1 MSARVCVISLDA
13 AEATLIE
20 RWAAEGQLPVLG
32 ALARDGLVL
41 RLANCLETLPGSI
54 WPELTTGRS
63 GGRLARFYHSRK
75 LHTGDTRFRP
85 ISTEEVD
92 ASQYY
97 WSVASAAGRRVA
109 VIDQP
114 QAALCRGLDG
124 IQLLGWG
131 SHDRPFPAQAEPGS
145 LLTEIQSRFGVY
157 PVASCDARDK
167 TPEGYR
173 TLLDDLLGAVER
185 RTAVLLDLMA
195 RESWDLFTC
204 AFTEC
209 HCVGHQFWGFFAD
222 AEGRE
227 VPPDLREAIQ
237 RVYAR
242 VDGAVG
248 RIIEGAGAGA
258 AVLVVASHGMG
269 PKIGGTQL
277 LPEFLLRLG
286 LGSGRGLATQ
296 ARSWL
301 PRRFRRLVRRMAPA
315 GALRGLQAAAGSLP
329 TPLESPRTRAIA
341 VPNNR
346 CGAIRLNLRGRE
358 PHGGVEPG
366 GEADALLAE
375 MRRELL
381 ALEHLA
387 TGERIVKRVVT
398 AAEAYGPDHHPDLP
412 DLIVVFRTD
421 LGPLEACRSDRVGVI
436 REPFWGSR
444 SGDHTTESRLWAL
457 GTERPREADL
467 PANVVDLAPTV
478 LRLLDVARPPGLD
491 GRALLVPSAPPLRV

>member
-1 MSARVCVISLDA
+1 
-13 AEATLIE
+13 
-20 RWAAEGQLPVLG
+20 
-32 ALARDGLVL
+32 
-41 RLANCLETLPGSI
+41 
-54 WPELTTGRS
+54 
-63 GGRLARFYHSRK
+63 
-75 LHTGDTRFRP
+75 
-85 ISTEEVD
+85 
-92 ASQYY
+92 
-97 WSVASAAGRRVA
+97 
-109 VIDQP
+109 
-114 QAALCRGLDG
+114 
-124 IQLLGWG
+124 
-131 SHDRPFPAQAEPGS
+131 
-145 LLTEIQSRFGVY
+145 
-157 PVASCDARDK
+157 
-167 TPEGYR
+167 
-173 TLLDDLLGAVER
+173 
-185 RTAVLLDLMA
+185 
-195 RESWDLFTC
+195 
-204 AFTEC
+204 
-209 HCVGHQFWGFFAD
+209 
-222 AEGRE
+222 
-227 VPPDLREAIQ
+227 
-237 RVYAR
+237 
-242 VDGAVG
+242 
-248 RIIEGAGAGA
+248 
-258 AVLVVASHGMG
+258 
-269 PKIGGTQL
+269 
-277 LPEFLLRLG
+277 
-286 LGSGRGLATQ
+286 
-296 ARSWL
+296 
-301 PRRFRRLVRRMAPA
+301 MAPA

-444 SGDHTTESRLWAL
+444 TGDHTTESRLWAL

-478 LRLLDVARPPGLD
+478 LRLLDVALPPGLD